1 MYKLIFEKKALH
13 SLNKL
18 EKEIKKRIW
27 NKLQECKK
35 NPFRFLEP
43 LIQIKGFKLRIGDY
57 RVILDVQ
64 REIKVLNI
72 LKIGHRK
79 NIYEK

>member
-1 MYKLIFEKKALH
+1 MYKLIFEKRALQ

-18 EKEIKKRIW
+18 EENTKKRIW
-27 NKLQECKK
+27 NKLQECKE

-43 LIQIKGFKLRIGDY
+43 LIQIKGFKLRVGNY

-64 REIKVLNI
+64 EEIKILNI

-79 NIYEK
+79 NIYDK